1 MEKKRIY
8 LSSPTMH
15 GEEQAFIN
23 EAFATN
29 WVAPLGPN
37 VNALEQEMAAYMGGG
52 HACALSAGTA
62 AIHLAL
68 RILGI
73 GQGDVVFA
81 PSLTFDATCNP
92 IVYEKGTP
100 VFIDSEKDTWNMDP
114 EALRKAF
121 EKHPDA
127 KAVIVVHLYGTPAKL
142 NEIMAICEEH
152 HVPLIEDAAES

>member
-1 MEKKRIY
+1 
-8 LSSPTMH
+8 
-15 GEEQAFIN
+15 
-23 EAFATN
+23 
-29 WVAPLGPN
+29 
-37 VNALEQEMAAYMGGG
+37 MGGG

-152 HVPLIEDAAES
+152 HVPLIEDAAESLSSTYRGKQTGTFGRKLSSLPRRQEIRQDITSIPSLAITTV